1 MSNIVRR
8 IGPAS
13 KSADKPAPSDAQPQ
27 LYNGSNGWL
36 GIAIEAIADG
46 GAVVRATLIGV
57 KGSAPREV
65 GATMLITAD
74 DIYQTIGGGALEF
87 DVMAS
92 ARAWMSSNDKPDTR
106 WQRRVISVA
115 LGPDMGQCCGGH
127 VRVLL
132 ELFTAGE
139 RDALMDLAASAPS
152 LIAHPVQPGAALF
165 AVDQDNANHHAHHNA
180 RLGLSADGS
189 VFIAAP
195 DRRQRALFLYGAGH
209 VGRALVG
216 HLMALEY
223 DVHWVDIAQDRFPA
237 ETGDGAC
244 RVIASDPTIIARHA
258 PDGAIHLVLTHSHAL
273 DQAICH
279 SLLLQGNFARLG
291 LIGSATKAARFR
303 RALAK
308 AGIADD
314 QLDRL
319 VCPVGMLEITGK
331 QPARVAL
338 SIAVGIALWQQEL
351 DTEVNTKFEAKFDT
365 KSVGENA
372 TRSEA

>member
-1 MSNIVRR
+1 
-8 IGPAS
+8 
-13 KSADKPAPSDAQPQ
+13 
-27 LYNGSNGWL
+27 
-36 GIAIEAIADG
+36 
-46 GAVVRATLIGV
+46 VVRAMLIGV

-65 GATMLITAD
+65 GATMLITAG

-92 ARAWMSSNDKPDTR
+92 ARAWMSSNDNLDMR

-115 LGPDMGQCCGGH
+115 LGPDIGQCCGGH

-132 ELFTAGE
+132 ELFTTGE
-139 RDALMDLAASAPS
+139 RDALMDLAACAPS
-152 LIAHPVQPGAALF
+152 LIAHPVQSGAALK
-165 AVDQDNANHHAHHNA
+165 AVDQDNPHHKAQDNA
-180 RLGLSADGS
+180 QPGLSADGS
-189 VFIAAP
+189 IFIAAP
-195 DRRQRALFLYGAGH
+195 DRCQRALFLYGAGH

-237 ETGDGAC
+237 ETSDGAC

-258 PDGAIHLVLTHSHAL
+258 PNGAIHLVLTHSHAL

-279 SLLLQGNFARLG
+279 SLLLRSNFARLG

-303 RALAK
+303 RALVK

-319 VCPVGMLEITGK
+319 VCPVGLQEITGK
-331 QPARVAL
+331 QPARIAL
-338 SIAVGIALWQQEL
+338 SIAVGITLWQQEL
-351 DTEVNTKFEAKFDT
+351 DAEVNTKF
-365 KSVGENA
+365 VGKM
-372 TRSEA
+372 RQGVKHD

>member
-8 IGPAS
+8 IGSAS
-13 KSADKPAPSDAQPQ
+13 KTAGKPALSDAQPL
-27 LYNGSNGWL
+27 LYNRSGGWL
-36 GIAIEAIADG
+36 RIAIEAIANG
-46 GAVVRATLIGV
+46 GAVVRAMLIGV

-92 ARAWMSSNDKPDTR
+92 ARAWMSSNDNPNMR
-106 WQRRVISVA
+106 WQRQVISVA
-115 LGPDMGQCCGGH
+115 LGPDIGQCCGGH
-127 VRVLL
+127 VRVLV
-132 ELFTAGE
+132 ELFTTCE
-139 RDALMDLAASAPS
+139 RDALEDLAASAPS
-152 LIAHPVQPGAALF
+152 LIAHPVQPGAALKV
-165 AVDQDNANHHAHHNA
+165 VDQDNAQP
-180 RLGLSADGS
+180 GLSADGS
-189 VFIAAP
+189 IFIAAP
-195 DRRQRALFLYGAGH
+195 DRCKRALFLYGAGH

-237 ETGDGAC
+237 ETSDGAC
-244 RVIASDPTIIARHA
+244 RVIASDPTIVARHA
-258 PDGAIHLVLTHSHAL
+258 PNGAIHLVLTHNHAL

-279 SLLLQGNFARLG
+279 SLLLQNNFARLG

-319 VCPVGMLEITGK
+319 VCPVGLQEITGK

-338 SIAVGIALWQQEL
+338 SIAVGITLWQQEL
-351 DTEVNTKFEAKFDT
+351 DAEVNTNF
-365 KSVGENA
+365 VGQNA
-372 TRSEA
+372 AWS

>member
-8 IGPAS
+8 IGSAS
-13 KSADKPAPSDAQPQ
+13 KAAGEHAPSDAQPL
-27 LYNGSNGWL
+27 LYNGSDEWL
-36 GIAIEAIADG
+36 RIAIEAIANG
-46 GAVVRATLIGV
+46 GAVVRAMLIGV

-92 ARAWMSSNDKPDTR
+92 ARAWMSSNDNLDMH
-106 WQRRVISVA
+106 WQRQVISVA

-132 ELFTAGE
+132 ELFTTGE
-139 RDALMDLAASAPS
+139 RDALEDLAASAPS
-152 LIAHPVQPGAALF
+152 LIAHPVQSGAALK
-165 AVDQDNANHHAHHNA
+165 AVDQDNAQP
-180 RLGLSADGS
+180 GLSADGS
-189 VFIAAP
+189 IFIAAP
-195 DRRQRALFLYGAGH
+195 DRCKRVLFLYGAGH

-223 DVHWVDIAQDRFPA
+223 DVHWVDVAQDRFPA
-237 ETGDGAC
+237 KKSDGAC

-258 PDGAIHLVLTHSHAL
+258 PKGAIHLVLTHSHAL
-273 DQAICH
+273 DQSICH
-279 SLLLQGNFARLG
+279 SLLLQSNFARLG
-291 LIGSATKAARFR
+291 LIGSVTKATRFR

-319 VCPVGMLEITGK
+319 VCPVGLQEITGK
-331 QPARVAL
+331 HPAEIAL
-338 SIAVGIALWQQEL
+338 SIAVGITLWQQEL
-351 DTEVNTKFEAKFDT
+351 EAEVNTKFVGQNAARNEA
-365 KSVGENA
+365 
-372 TRSEA
+372 

>member
-1 MSNIVRR
+1 LSNIVRR
-8 IGPAS
+8 IGSAS
-13 KSADKPAPSDAQPQ
+13 KTAGKPALIDAQPL
-27 LYNGSNGWL
+27 LYNRSGGWL
-36 GIAIEAIADG
+36 RIVIEAIANG
-46 GAVVRATLIGV
+46 GAVVRAMLIGV

-92 ARAWMSSNDKPDTR
+92 ARAWMSSNDNLDMR
-106 WQRRVISVA
+106 WQRQVISVA
-115 LGPDMGQCCGGH
+115 LGPDIGQCCGGH

-132 ELFTAGE
+132 ELFTMGE
-139 RDALMDLAASAPS
+139 RDALEDLAASAPS
-152 LIAHPVQPGAALF
+152 LIAHPVQSGAALK
-165 AVDQDNANHHAHHNA
+165 AVDQGNAHYKAQDNVQP
-180 RLGLSADGS
+180 GLSADGS
-189 VFIAAP
+189 IFIASP
-195 DRRQRALFLYGAGH
+195 DRRKRALFLYGAGH

-237 ETGDGAC
+237 ETSDGAC

-258 PDGAIHLVLTHSHAL
+258 PNGAIHLVLTHDHAL

-279 SLLLQGNFARLG
+279 SLLLQSNFARLG

-319 VCPVGMLEITGK
+319 VCPVGLQEITGK
-331 QPARVAL
+331 QPAHIAL
-338 SIAVGIALWQQEL
+338 SIAVGITLWQQEL
-351 DTEVNTKFEAKFDT
+351 DAEVNTKF
-365 KSVGENA
+365 VGQNA
-372 TRSEA
+372 ARSEA

>member
-8 IGPAS
+8 IGSAS
-13 KSADKPAPSDAQPQ
+13 KAAGKPVPSDAQP
-27 LYNGSNGWL
+27 LRYDGSGGWL
-36 GIAIEAIADG
+36 RIAIEAIANG
-46 GAVVRATLIGV
+46 GAVVRAMLIGV

-92 ARAWMSSNDKPDTR
+92 ARAWMSSNDHRNMR
-106 WQRRVISVA
+106 WQRQVISVA
-115 LGPDMGQCCGGH
+115 LGPDIGQCCGGH

-132 ELFTAGE
+132 ELFTTGE
-139 RDALMDLAASAPS
+139 RDALEDLAASAPS
-152 LIAHPVQPGAALF
+152 LIAHPVHSGAAIK
-165 AVDQDNANHHAHHNA
+165 AVDQDNA
-180 RLGLSADGS
+180 RPGLLADGS
-189 VFIAAP
+189 IFIAAP
-195 DRRQRALFLYGAGH
+195 DRCKRALFLYGAGH

-223 DVHWVDIAQDRFPA
+223 DLHWVDIAQDRFPA
-237 ETGDGAC
+237 ETSDGAC

-258 PDGAIHLVLTHSHAL
+258 PNDAIHLVLTHNHAL

-279 SLLLQGNFARLG
+279 SLLLQSNFARLG

-303 RALAK
+303 RSLAK
-308 AGIADD
+308 AGITDD

-319 VCPVGMLEITGK
+319 VCPVGLQEITGK
-331 QPARVAL
+331 QPARIAL
-338 SIAVGIALWQQEL
+338 SIAVRITLWQQEL
-351 DTEVNTKFEAKFDT
+351 DAEVNTKF
-365 KSVGENA
+365 VGQNA
-372 TRSEA
+372 ARC